1 MRILYF
7 TRGQSPHDL
16 RFTQALATSGH
27 SAAVLCLED
36 VGDKPWPQ
44 EIEVLRWPKS
54 APAKFSW
61 FSAPALA
68 GAFRKVVLDYRPDV
82 VHAGPIQKTAFIAAS
97 AGVKPLVSMSWGS
110 DLLMDA
116 HKDAIWKC
124 VTRYTL
130 KRTTVL
136 AADCQT
142 VVNAARGF
150 GYTGPARVFPWGVDL
165 DHFKPGKPA
174 GLRKQLGWEKNMVF
188 LCNRTMEKLYGV
200 DVVAEAFIQAAALA
214 PNIRL
219 MLFGKGSQETAIRM
233 RFEQAG
239 ILDRVHFGGFAGL
252 DDLPGVYN
260 STDFYVSASHSDG
273 SSVTLM
279 EALAC
284 GVPALLSDIPSNREW
299 LGEGREGW
307 YFKDGDAAA
316 LAQRM
321 LEASKRADI
330 SKMSVAAR
338 KLAEKRADWKKN
350 FSVLLSAYA
359 EAAALHKKV
368 TA

>member
-1 MRILYF
+1 MKILYF

-36 VGDKPWPQ
+36 VGSKPWPQ
-44 EIEVLRWPKS
+44 GIEVLRWPKT
-54 APAKFSW
+54 PAKFSW
-61 FSAPALA
+61 FSALALA
-68 GAFRKVVLDYRPDV
+68 RAFRKVVEAYQPDV
-82 VHAGPIQKTAFIAAS
+82 IHAGPMQEPAFIAAL

-116 HKDAIWKC
+116 RKSPIWEC
-124 VTRYTL
+124 VTHYTL

-150 GYTGPARVFPWGVDL
+150 GYTGQARIFPWGVDL
-165 DHFKPGKPA
+165 DHFNPGKA
-174 GLRKQLGWEKNMVF
+174 GGLRKQLGWEKKIIF

-200 DVVAEAFIQAAALA
+200 DVVAEAFTMVAAVE

-219 MLFGKGSQETAIRM
+219 VLFGKGSQETAIRAV
-233 RFEQAG
+233 FEKSR
-239 ILDRVHFGGFAGL
+239 ILDRVHFGGFASL
-252 DDLPGVYN
+252 DDLPGIYR
-260 STDFYVSASHSDG
+260 SADFYVSASHSDG
-273 SSVTLM
+273 SSVSLM

-299 LGEGREGW
+299 LEEGKEGW
-307 YFKDGDAAA
+307 YFKDGDAVA

-321 LEASKRADI
+321 LDASKHTDR
-330 SKMSVAAR
+330 SKLSAAAR
-338 KLAEKRADWKKN
+338 KLAEKRADWQKN
-350 FSVLLSAYA
+350 FTVLLSAYA
-359 EAAALHKKV
+359 EAAALVQKV
-368 TA
+368 TI

>member
-36 VGDKPWPQ
+36 AGSKPWPQ
-44 EIEVLRWPKS
+44 GIEVLRWPNP
-54 APAKFSW
+54 AAKFSW

-68 GAFRKVVLDYRPDV
+68 QSFRKVVQAYQPDV
-82 VHAGPIQKTAFIAAS
+82 IHAGPIQSTAFIAAL

-116 HKDAIWKC
+116 RKSPIWEC

-130 KRTTVL
+130 KRTSIL
-136 AADCQT
+136 AADCAT
-142 VVNAARGF
+142 VVNAARGYGF
-150 GYTGPARVFPWGVDL
+150 AGPARVFPWGVDL
-165 DHFKPGKPA
+165 DHFKPGKPG
-174 GLRKQLGWEKNMVF
+174 GLRKQLGWEKNVVF
-188 LCNRTMEKLYGV
+188 LCNRTMENLYGV
-200 DVVAEAFIQAAALA
+200 DVVAKAFIQAAALA

-219 MLFGKGSQETAIRM
+219 MLFGRGSQETSIRAA
-233 RFEQAG
+233 FEKAG
-239 ILDRVHFGGFAGL
+239 IFDRVHFGGFASL
-252 DDLPGVYN
+252 DDLPGIYR
-260 STDFYVSASHSDG
+260 STDYYVSASHSDG
-273 SSVTLM
+273 SSVSLM

-284 GVPALLSDIPSNREW
+284 GAPALLSDIPSNLEW
-299 LGEGREGW
+299 LEEGKEGW
-307 YFKDGDAAA
+307 YFKDSDPAA

-321 LEASKRADI
+321 LEASKNTDT
-330 SKMSVAAR
+330 STMSVAAR

-350 FSVLLSAYA
+350 FALLLSAYA
-359 EAAALHKKV
+359 EAAALTQKV